1 MIFGDTGGWFAAYVP
16 NSPEHAPAKSWLASN
31 SEPLV
36 LTDYIFDELMTL
48 MKARGERDRAYALGR
63 RLLDGEIARIE
74 RVTAADLVAAWTV
87 FDRYRDKDWSF
98 TDCMSRVVM
107 ERLGI
112 NRAFAFDD
120 HFRQFG
126 TVVVVP

>member
-1 MIFGDTGGWFAAYVP
+1 MIFADTGGLFAASVP
-16 NSPEHAPAKSWLASN
+16 VAREHAEAKAWLDRN
-31 SEPLV
+31 TERLV

-63 RLLDGEIARIE
+63 QLLDGTFAQIE
-74 RVTAADLVAAWTV
+74 RVTADDLVAAWAV

-98 TDCMSRVVM
+98 TDCVSRVVM

-120 HFRQFG
+120 HFRPFG